1 MVKSSKSSGES
12 PAQPIRLT
20 VAIRGKIGLVAP
32 SFGAAIEP
40 YRSALDRAVDK
51 FQNLGYEVIKGPNCY
66 AGDGIG
72 ISSTPL
78 NCGTELESMYL
89 SEKNDILISC
99 GGGEMMCEILDY
111 VDFDKIKK
119 GIYFMR
125 FILPR
130 FFINCER
137 WKWNDDLRVFVSTF
151 GHVKDEHKKNVAPK
165 INDNGYFVVRVKD
178 KWISVHRLVLLTWRP
193 IPNDGEPMTVDHLD
207 SNRRNNR
214 LDNLEWVSQ
223 DENLRRANEML
234 CKNKEANCE
243 GLPNLL
249 GPLVNWED
257 LCEKCGFTGEDA
269 HSPYTYTGSI
279 ECAQVFWRSSS
290 SLCLRQKLFRQLSD
304 NLSY

>member
-1 MVKSSKSSGES
+1 
-12 PAQPIRLT
+12 
-20 VAIRGKIGLVAP
+20 
-32 SFGAAIEP
+32 
-40 YRSALDRAVDK
+40 
-51 FQNLGYEVIKGPNCY
+51 
-66 AGDGIG
+66 
-72 ISSTPL
+72 
-78 NCGTELESMYL
+78 
-89 SEKNDILISC
+89 
-99 GGGEMMCEILDY
+99 
-111 VDFDKIKK
+111 
-119 GIYFMR
+119 MR

-223 DENLRRANEML
+223 GENLRRASEML
-234 CKNKEANCE
+234 CKNKEANHE
-243 GLPNLL
+243 GLPSLKAVNHIKEPL
-249 GPLVNWED
+249 GPLVNWEE

-279 ECAQVFWRSSS
+279 DKVRELWENGEIAIYKGQTNTKITPAMVRQAIAGQPEAELILERFLKKSIIRSGKY
-290 SLCLRQKLFRQLSD
+290 LGWKPWMRWVNK
-304 NLSY
+304 